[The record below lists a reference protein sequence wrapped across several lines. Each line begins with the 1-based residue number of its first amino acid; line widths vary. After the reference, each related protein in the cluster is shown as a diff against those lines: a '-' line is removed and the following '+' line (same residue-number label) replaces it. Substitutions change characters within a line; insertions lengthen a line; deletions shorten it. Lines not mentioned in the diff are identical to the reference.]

1 MRPGTQ
7 MTHRMDS
14 KVFMAY
20 LLLFLLVTLKVS
32 WAQTSVP
39 VTQNTPVLNTTA
51 LPSSVPTEGSSVTR
65 EANST
70 QETALAKQTTH
81 QQTLTSNSVKNAT
94 SEATPT
100 ARLTSSPKTTTRVVP
115 RGTYDSK
122 YDKDFEYD
130 YESLRTAGLIV
141 AAVLFVMGILTISCG
156 KMCRLPK
163 CRKRSSKSVF
173 PPSFEPLLVSET
185 TFLFVCL

>member
-14 KVFMAY
+14 KVSMI
-20 LLLFLLVTLKVS
+20 VWMKDCILKVS

-51 LPSSVPTEGSSVTR
+51 LPSTVPTEGSSVTR

-70 QETALAKQTTH
+70 QETTLAKQTTN

-100 ARLTSSPKTTTRVVP
+100 ATLTSSPKTTTRGVH
-115 RGTYDSK
+115 RGT
-122 YDKDFEYD
+122 YD

-163 CRKRSSKSVF
+163 CRKRSSRSYRV
-173 PPSFEPLLVSET
+173 VQG
-185 TFLFVCL
+185 